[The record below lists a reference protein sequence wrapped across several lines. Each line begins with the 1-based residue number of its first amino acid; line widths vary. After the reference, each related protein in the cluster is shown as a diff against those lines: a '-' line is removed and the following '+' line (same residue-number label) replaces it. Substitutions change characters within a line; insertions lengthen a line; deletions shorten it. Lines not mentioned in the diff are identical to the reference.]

1 MKKLI
6 FVIVISLMI
15 GSCNQRNFGLSEDV
29 FGLADIY
36 CQTNTYNQQDYLD
49 CINNRKVCDVSIR
62 YNCLDN
68 QSEVMLVGFTDF
80 ARVDANNY
88 KGIHEIGVLY
98 CPENQTF
105 QIKNQNVTMCY

>member
-6 FVIVISLMI
+6 FVIIVLMVIV
-15 GSCNQRNFGLSEDV
+15 SCNKQNSEL
-29 FGLADIY
+29 G
-36 CQTNTYNQQDYLD
+36 
-49 CINNRKVCDVSIR
+49 NNKVCDVSIE

-68 QSEVMLVGFTDF
+68 QSEVMLVGFIDF
-80 ARVDANNY
+80 TGVDADSY
-88 KGIHEIGVLY
+88 EGLQEIGVLY